1 MKVIFKLSSEYL
13 AIRNDLFIKNEQT
26 CPEIN
31 LDNLNKIVIMF
42 SWADPGFQVRG
53 ALKKIAPSGG
63 RRENVWGIS
72 CGKSRFYA
80 KKIIFFQF

>member
-31 LDNLNKIVIMF
+31 LDNLNKIVIML
-42 SWADPGFQVRG
+42 SSYNDVCCSLSVLINCWSLEIVDP
-53 ALKKIAPSGG
+53 
-63 RRENVWGIS
+63 IS
-72 CGKSRFYA
+72 VIKLVFVLICCTC
-80 KKIIFFQF
+80 I